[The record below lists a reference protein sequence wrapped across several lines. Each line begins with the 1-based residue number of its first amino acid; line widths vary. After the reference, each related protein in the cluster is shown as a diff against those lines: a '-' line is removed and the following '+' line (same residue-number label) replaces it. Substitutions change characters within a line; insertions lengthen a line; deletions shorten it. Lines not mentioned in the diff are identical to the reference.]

1 MRRAAGVR
9 HRHRRDL
16 AEVSTFSYGG
26 QQLLESAQSRT
37 QSLTVT
43 LDLPECTV
51 YLEDV
56 PYGWGSD
63 NRLMDVSRLEISSD
77 IPAGT
82 LRLDCHIRLG
92 RAGACGLDRLLGRG
106 KSGVGPCELGRPP
119 MIWRCCFPARTS
131 SSPTSGT
138 TEWPP
143 MCLRNCGS
151 W

>member
-1 MRRAAGVR
+1 MRKIRLVLLGVLCAGLLVCGIGTGVT
-9 HRHRRDL
+9 L

-63 NRLMDVSRLEISSD
+63 NRHPRRN
-77 IPAGT
+77 PASG
-82 LRLDCHIRLG
+82 RHIRLG
-92 RAGACGLDRLLGRG
+92 RAGACGLDRLLGGG
-106 KSGVGPCELGRPP
+106 KSGVGPCELAGHR
-119 MIWRCCFPARTS
+119 
-131 SSPTSGT
+131 
-138 TEWPP
+138 
-143 MCLRNCGS
+143 
-151 W
+151 